1 MTRYVVT
8 ASPPNPNGDMHLGH
22 LSGPFLGADV
32 QARFLKNC
40 GHEVTHVTYI
50 DEHSCYVTRRAREL
64 GADAYETAHRLGSR
78 IEQTLAL
85 ANMAPDFCGR
95 PHRDVW
101 HDEIV
106 RHYFSRLWNEG
117 KLEEI
122 ETAVYHCAVDDYD
135 LYEAEVRG
143 KCHYCQAPADGFYCE
158 ECGRPQESGQ
168 LLEPLC
174 TRCGTAPEVRTQ
186 RRISFP
192 LNAYR
197 DQLAEYYAELPMRPR
212 LRSYLDMMFA
222 EGLPDTPISRAGDY
236 GVAVPL
242 PEWSGHYLDTWFCGI
257 WGYIAATAGAQRV
270 AHLGG
275 GEQAWSSEDTEVHE
289 FLGFDCSFSH
299 AILWPALCLALG
311 DLPLPAR
318 VNTNEFYKL
327 EGGKFSTSRGY
338 AIWGGEFLN
347 RVPAD
352 SLRFYLCLTGPEI
365 EQTNFAMADFE
376 KVIAETLVDGL
387 ETILRSFDDAACTAG
402 RAAGED
408 KLGALLENLQ
418 EQVATHLAPRAFSPA
433 AAAAAIRQFCTHQQ
447 GIVTDAAAAAD
458 GPARR
463 QALISLARTVEPI
476 MPGWAGDVLGALS
489 GDRSAL
495 QLLTLAPGAK
505 GSTVT
510 VDGCPVGVRT
520 LSLPAPAEG
529 AGR

>member
-32 QARFLKNC
+32 QARFLKNS
-40 GHEVTHVTYI
+40 GHDVTHVTYI

-64 GADAYETAHRLGSR
+64 GADAYETAHLLGSR

-106 RHYFSRLWNEG
+106 QHYFSRLWDEG
-117 KLEEI
+117 KLEET
-122 ETAVYHCAVDDYD
+122 ETQVYYCPVDDTY

-158 ECGRPQESGQ
+158 ECGRPQESGS
-168 LLEPLC
+168 LLEALC
-174 TRCGTAPEVRTQ
+174 TRCGTAPERRTQ

-192 LNAYR
+192 LQNYR
-197 DQLAEYYAELPMRPR
+197 DQLVEYYAELPMRPR
-212 LRSYLDMMFA
+212 LRGFLDMMFA

-242 PEWSGHYLDTWFCGI
+242 PQWSGHYLDTWFSGI
-257 WGYIAATAGAQRV
+257 WGYVAATAGAHRV
-270 AHLGG
+270 AHRGG
-275 GEQAWSSEDTEVHE
+275 GQQAWSEPDTEVHE

-311 DLPLPAR
+311 DVPLPAR

-347 RVPAD
+347 QVPAD

-365 EQTNFAMADFE
+365 EQTNFAMADF
-376 KVIAETLVDGL
+376 VTSIAETLVDGL
-387 ETILRSFDDAACTAG
+387 EALVRSFDDSAASGAG
-402 RAAGED
+402 GED
-408 KLGALLENLQ
+408 KLGAIMADLQ
-418 EQVATHLAPRAFSPA
+418 AQVAAHLSPRAFSPA
-433 AAAAAIRQFCTHQQ
+433 AAAAAIRQFCTAQQ
-447 GIVTDAAAAAD
+447 AVVMDAAAAAS

-463 QALISLARTVEPI
+463 QALVSLARTVEPI
-476 MPGWAGDVLGALS
+476 MPGWAGDLLGGLS
-489 GDRSAL
+489 AEKPQL

-505 GSTVT
+505 GATLT
-510 VDGCPVGVRT
+510 VDGAQVSLRS
-520 LSLPAPAEG
+520 LSLPGQPEG
-529 AGR
+529 AGL

>member
-32 QARFLKNC
+32 QARFLKNE
-40 GHEVTHVTYI
+40 GHDVTHVTYI

-64 GADAYETAHRLGSR
+64 GADAHETAHLLGSR

-106 RHYFSRLWNEG
+106 RHYFSRLWDEG

-122 ETAVYHCAVDDYD
+122 ETGVYYCPVDEAY

-158 ECGRPQESGQ
+158 ECGRPQESGS
-168 LLEPLC
+168 LLEPVC
-174 TRCGTAPEVRTQ
+174 TRCGTAPERRTQ

-192 LNAYR
+192 LQAYR
-197 DQLAEYYAELPMRPR
+197 DQLVEYYAELPMRPR
-212 LRSYLDMMFA
+212 LRAFLDMMFT

-242 PEWSGHYLDTWFCGI
+242 AEWSGHYLDTWFCGI
-257 WGYIAATAGAQRV
+257 WGYVAATAGAHRV
-270 AHLGG
+270 ANRGAG
-275 GEQAWSSEDTEVHE
+275 QQAWAAPDTEVHE

-311 DLPLPAR
+311 DVPLPTR

-347 RVPAD
+347 QVPAD
-352 SLRFYLCLTGPEI
+352 SLRFYLCLTGPET
-365 EQTNFAMADFE
+365 EQTNFARADFDE
-376 KVIAETLVDGL
+376 CIGQTLVDGL
-387 ETILRSFDDAACTAG
+387 EVLVRSFDDSATGAGAADG
-402 RAAGED
+402 DD
-408 KLGALLENLQ
+408 KLTAMTAQLQ
-418 EQVATHLAPRAFSPA
+418 AQVAEHLSPRAFSPA
-433 AAAAAIRQFCTHQQ
+433 AAAAAIGQFCTSQQ
-447 GIVTDAAAAAD
+447 ANVIDAVTAAS

-463 QALISLARTVEPI
+463 QALAGLARTVEPI

-489 GDRSAL
+489 TDRSRL

-505 GSTVT
+505 GGTVT
-510 VDGCPVGVRT
+510 VDGSQVAIRT
-520 LSLPAPAEG
+520 LSLAGPAEG
-529 AGR
+529 AGL